1 MFNANAQ
8 LSGQTQKAEI
18 DSPAGRLTALVS
30 EIGLQALLWDAHRA
44 QCDAELAALPE
55 ADGHPVIEVL
65 KEQLAAYFDGALT
78 AFDVPLDVRGTP
90 FQQQVWAHL
99 QTIPYGQTRTYAEVA
114 RALGNAQL
122 TRAVGGANSKN
133 PVSIVIPC
141 HRVIG
146 ASGALTG
153 YAGGKQIKA
162 FLLALERGQGKM
174 DLFCENFLPCVS

>member
-1 MFNANAQ
+1 MFHVRAHLLA
-8 LSGQTQKAEI
+8 QKAEI
-18 DSPAGRLTALVS
+18 KSPAGRLTALVS

-44 QCDAELAALPE
+44 SCEADLAALPE
-55 ADGHPVIEVL
+55 AVSHPVL
-65 KEQLAAYFDGALT
+65 KSLKHQLAAYFDGALT

-99 QTIPYGQTRTYAEVA
+99 QTIPHGQVRTYGEVA
-114 RALGNAQL
+114 RALGDVKLA
-122 TRAVGGANSKN
+122 RAVGGASARN
-133 PVSIVIPC
+133 PVSILIPC

-153 YAGGKQIKA
+153 YAGGTQVKA

-174 DLFCENFLPCVS
+174 DLFCEKNWPRVS